1 MIFFTAGFFFNFPSV
16 HTEAEQVD
24 PQRGNT
30 SWSHSEHVGVG
41 GCGVGFRIALT
52 WWARLCT
59 GAGLAGYCPPVV
71 SGWQLAWTCSPTPAC
86 SPLSHLCHTKD
97 TWHSVMMTWSYVMRL
112 LFDRSFQKELS
123 VLTHFVTFWYQ
134 NSHSLKS
141 EGPAEQI
148 CKDRWLRP
156 SLPCFLIRLGWLVK
170 TATRMCSYL

>member
-1 MIFFTAGFFFNFPSV
+1 MYIRKLN
-16 HTEAEQVD
+16 
-24 PQRGNT
+24 R
-30 SWSHSEHVGVG
+30 WIHSEVTQAEVTVNTVLGWVGV
-41 GCGVGFRIALT
+41 ALG
-52 WWARLCT
+52 LELLSPD
-59 GAGLAGYCPPVV
+59 GHVSVLGLAWLGTALQWCLGDSWHGLVHQHLLV
-71 SGWQLAWTCSPTPAC
+71 LHFLTCATQKT
-86 SPLSHLCHTKD
+86 HHTVY
-97 TWHSVMMTWSYVMRL
+97 HSVMMTWSYVMRL